1 MDDKQNENL
10 LDDNQLLEEV
20 EEAPEDG
27 DDNAAADDADG
38 AGDAG
43 KQDEQVEDE
52 RDQKIR
58 ALEAENKTARDKTA
72 NVKGKAETFRRLLK
86 KMKDDGLLDE
96 ADLAVDGVDAKE
108 VAVWIEKGVDKDAV
122 DEKLQYF
129 DRQVSGAKA
138 YFDEKYGDV
147 NELIQNYSI
156 LLRDDPDE
164 RARLDATPD
173 AVVVDYILRRGQE
186 IGEEISDLKTAGGR
200 SLPVIRGLKKQ
211 TSDLEKRI
219 AELEAENASL
229 KGDAGEGQQPAV
241 VHKPKTSV
249 NAPAVAT
256 RRAGSFYADL

>member
-1 MDDKQNENL
+1 MDDKQTENL
-10 LDDNQLLEEV
+10 LDDNQLPDGV

-27 DDNAAADDADG
+27 DDKAAAEDADG

-43 KQDEQVEDE
+43 KQEGEVEDE
-52 RDQKIR
+52 RDERIR
-58 ALEAENKTARDKTA
+58 TLEAENKTARDKNA

-122 DEKLQYF
+122 DEKLRYF
-129 DRQVSGAKA
+129 DQQVSGARP

-173 AVVVDYILRRGQE
+173 AVVVDYILGRGKE

-211 TSDLEKRI
+211 TADQKTRI
-219 AELEAENASL
+219 AELEAEIAAL
-229 KGDAGEGQQPAV
+229 KGGESAEDQPAV
-241 VHKPKTSV
+241 VQKPKTSV
-249 NAPAVAT
+249 NAPAVVT
-256 RRAGSFYADL
+256 RRAGAFYADL